1 MAEQSNIERI
11 SNFSFPSNHLLT
23 IQLVRDISAAGSIK
37 PEHFFFVTLAP
48 GGSSQENASGR
59 TYDFNNSVTLKYAVQ
74 EISGLAFALK
84 QYAMGNGKHINYT
97 KFTKSQAGQKVVSLD
112 TTSKTQQTKNGEIII
127 AQVLFKVTSNS
138 NTQSIAMTLD
148 QAYSLSE
155 VCDLMFKKGADLE
168 FNRQINTVSYNKDN
182 NRPNNGNNRS
192 FNQNSNNNEAAP
204 FDSDDN
210 GSFLNQNAGGGFGG
224 FGGGN
229 PFN

>member
-1 MAEQSNIERI
+1 MAEQQSNIERI

-48 GGSSQENASGR
+48 GASSENSSGR
-59 TYDFNNSVTLKYAVQ
+59 TYDFNNSVTLKFSVQ
-74 EISGLAFALK
+74 EISGLSFALK

-112 TTSKTQQTKNGEIII
+112 TNTRTQQTKNGEILI

-138 NTQSIAMTLD
+138 NTQSISLTLD

-155 VCDLMFKKGADLE
+155 VCDLLFKKGADLE
-168 FNRQINTVSYNKDN
+168 FNRHINTVGFKDN
-182 NRPNNGNNRS
+182 NKQTSN
-192 FNQNSNNNEAAP
+192 FNSNVSNNSNNQP
-204 FDSDDN
+204 FDADANSN
-210 GSFLNQNAGGGFGG
+210 SNFLNSDGFGGGFGG
-224 FGGGN
+224 NSN
-229 PFN
+229 PFG